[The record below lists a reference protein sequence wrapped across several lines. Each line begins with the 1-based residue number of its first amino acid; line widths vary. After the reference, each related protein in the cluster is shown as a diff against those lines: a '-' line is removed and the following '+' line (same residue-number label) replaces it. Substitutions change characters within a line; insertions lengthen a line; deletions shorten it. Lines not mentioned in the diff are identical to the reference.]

1 MDQEPARQRRIERPM
16 MSVTRR
22 ITALRSLRRDKR
34 VERLGGYPA
43 RVPELSVESF
53 EPVLNH
59 TERLCHVT
67 DGVSRLGA
75 ESIDEATGNPLDNL
89 VNAQGHE
96 WQRRL
101 GQQYYAYQAAGR
113 RRLRHLQGVVEQ
125 YRHLYELDML
135 RLRGA
140 EVAAESAMLTLS
152 GEQPDSP
159 QGGGH
164 QAAGAPAV
172 TRRDPGSAPA
182 SGQEDLL
189 AGPVALPPSRVS
201 RAELRRIFEPR
212 DADRV
217 PHWAEPGFR
226 DATLLGGRPRSTYVH
241 MLVLLVAAGADIGAF
256 SQVVERAMPDQSDLM
271 VFLVVGGLAAV
282 VLYIAHMIGV
292 MLREA
297 KATYPRGADR
307 RVRLWSWISG
317 RVTPAG
323 CAIAWG
329 ALGFLA
335 YWVRIH
341 VPPPTTA
348 QVGVGTIGGGSA
360 PSGAPT
366 DPHAAQ
372 AALLFLGLYVATGIV
387 AAVGAY
393 FTHNPYRGRY
403 VAALRAYRKAAER
416 AAASANQ
423 LGRAEASCQRQVT
436 ELQNADS
443 ILAEAQALDKAFTE
457 QLKQSVRLQIATM
470 ARDPAV
476 TDAIFDE
483 DRDPYWRSQNGS
495 TPNGHGPG
503 VPRP

>member
-1 MDQEPARQRRIERPM
+1 M
-16 MSVTRR
+16 MSVTRW
-22 ITALRSLRRDKR
+22 ITALRALRRDKR

-43 RVPELSVESF
+43 RVPELTVESF
-53 EPVLNH
+53 QPVLNH
-59 TERLCHVT
+59 AERLRNVT

-75 ESIDEATGNPLDNL
+75 ESVDEGTAYPLDNL
-89 VNAQGHE
+89 VNARGDE

-101 GQQYYAYQAAGR
+101 GQQYYAYQAAGH
-113 RRLRHLQGVVEQ
+113 RRLRQLQGVVEQ

-135 RLRGA
+135 RLRDA
-140 EVAAESAMLTLS
+140 EVAVESAMLTLS
-152 GEQPDSP
+152 GEPPDSS

-164 QAAGAPAV
+164 RAVAAPPV
-172 TRRDPGSAPA
+172 TRRDPSAQPTPE
-182 SGQEDLL
+182 EDLL
-189 AGPVALPPSRVS
+189 AGPAALAPPRVS
-201 RAELRRIFEPR
+201 RAELRRIFEPH
-212 DADRV
+212 DANRV
-217 PHWAEPGFR
+217 PQWAEPGFR
-226 DATLLGGRPRSTYVH
+226 DATLLAGRPRSTYVH
-241 MLVLLVAAGADIGAF
+241 LLVLLVAAGADIGAF
-256 SQVVERAMPDQSDLM
+256 SQVVERAMPDSTDLM
-271 VFLVVGGLAAV
+271 VLLVVGGLAAV
-282 VLYIAHMIGV
+282 VLYIAHMVGV

-307 RVRLWSWISG
+307 RVRLWSWISS
-317 RVTPAG
+317 RAAPAG
-323 CAIAWG
+323 CAVAWG
-329 ALGFLA
+329 ALGLLA

-360 PSGAPT
+360 PSVTST

-403 VAALRAYRKAAER
+403 AAALRAYRKAAER

-423 LGRAEASCQRQVT
+423 LGRAEASYQWQVT

-443 ILAEAQALDKAFTE
+443 VLVEAQALDKAFTE
-457 QLKQSVRLQIATM
+457 QLKQGVRLQIATM

-476 TDAIFDE
+476 TDAVFDE

-495 TPNGHGPG
+495 APNGHGAG